1 MALRRTNNTKTSK
14 FCKFCKSAGKS
25 HSEYT
30 SHYPKDQP
38 GPKGKVICPTILS
51 TECSYCHAI
60 GHAKNHCP
68 KLNMKNN
75 TFKYCVRVNKRVS
88 SNNHMKSNRNM
99 KMKFNNGCY
108 APKKRE
114 KMVKPIA
121 FQNRY
126 SMLMEADIVKDTVAL
141 PTTTKPIKKATGSWA
156 KPLSSVVK
164 EEKPF
169 MVAKYTVP
177 VNKEYDDE
185 INADNDEINADND
198 DNNYDTKVL
207 KELFKSQ
214 TQTPQVLWG
223 DMSSDS
229 ESDSDYDE

>member
-185 INADNDEINADND
+185 INADND